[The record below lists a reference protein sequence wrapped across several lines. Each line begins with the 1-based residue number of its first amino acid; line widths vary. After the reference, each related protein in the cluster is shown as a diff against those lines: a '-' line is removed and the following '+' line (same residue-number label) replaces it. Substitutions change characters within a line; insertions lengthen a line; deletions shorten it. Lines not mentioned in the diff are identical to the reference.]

1 MLNSTEQNISI
12 THKTKTLQS
21 KDCFSVACVLLRFA
35 IILMV
40 KRELDALHELPSL
53 CLVTVSVLWPFPHG
67 AVDVSAVFDCDTSQ
81 SYSLSF
87 SQYVKLNSA
96 DYEFQK

>member
-1 MLNSTEQNISI
+1 MVLVLF
-12 THKTKTLQS
+12 K
-21 KDCFSVACVLLRFA
+21 FSVVCVLQRFA

-53 CLVTVSVLWPFPHG
+53 CLVTVSVMWLFPHG
-67 AVDVSAVFDCDTSQ
+67 AVGVSAVFDCGTSR

-87 SQYVKLNSA
+87 FQYVKLNSS